1 MELSKLLGQRKNRL
15 FNSLDPAAP
24 GAAILSDG
32 MYTQSGEDLA
42 QRLEIDRFGD
52 ARITTRILDAFGVFE
67 RRIPRDG
74 DDRHVRKMS
83 LPARPMNQ
91 SEAVLVAEMDV
102 QKYRFRKGF
111 RCDEYECRFE
121 SVSECGLKTFDFQ
134 PVGQEFAKRRI
145 IFDDEDAMFHLV
157 P

>member
-1 MELSKLLGQRKNRL
+1 MELSKLLGQRKNGL
-15 FNSLDPAAP
+15 FNFRDPVAP
-24 GAAILSDG
+24 SSAILSGG
-32 MYTQSGEDLA
+32 MYAQSGENLT
-42 QRLEIDRFGD
+42 QCIEIHWFGN
-52 ARITTRILDAFGVFE
+52 ARITTCIPDAFGVFE
-67 RRIPRDG
+67 RRIPSDG

-83 LPARPMNQ
+83 LSARPMNQ

-111 RCDEYECRFE
+111 RRGEYERRFE

>member
-1 MELSKLLGQRKNRL
+1 MELSKLLGQRKNGL
-15 FNSLDPAAP
+15 FNFRDPVAP
-24 GAAILSDG
+24 GSAILSGG
-32 MYTQSGEDLA
+32 MYAQSGEDPA
-42 QRLEIDRFGD
+42 QRIEIHWFGD
-52 ARITTRILDAFGVFE
+52 ARITTRILDTFGVFE

-91 SEAVLVAEMDV
+91 SEAVLAAEMDV
-102 QKYRFRKGF
+102 QEHRFRKRF
-111 RCDEYECRFE
+111 RCDEYERRFE
-121 SVSECGLKTFDFQ
+121 SVSECGLKTFGFQ